1 MKQPIKRWIGS
12 LILAALVLAGSG
24 CGTIK
29 HHYPVLPLPEPPRI
43 QFKDAGE
50 HCISREELDQ
60 LTEYVLRLQGLA
72 QKYRREI
79 QIING
84 D

>member
-1 MKQPIKRWIGS
+1 M
-12 LILAALVLAGSG
+12 LAALVFAGFG
-24 CGTIK
+24 CGTIE
-29 HHYPVLPLPEPPRI
+29 HHYPVLPLPEIPAI

-50 HCISREELDQ
+50 HCLNREELHQ

-84 D
+84 E